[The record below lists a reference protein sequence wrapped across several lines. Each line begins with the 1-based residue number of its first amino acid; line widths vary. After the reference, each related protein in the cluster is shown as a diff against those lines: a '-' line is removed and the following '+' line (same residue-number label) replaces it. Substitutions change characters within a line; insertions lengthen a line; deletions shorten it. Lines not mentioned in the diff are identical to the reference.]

1 MQICAWSGLLSSLCI
16 AAPALANTSSPFN
29 PPEEELGVYVVNSGS
44 GLDTGCT
51 FRSGGPLIIS
61 LEVPAIVNPNAIG
74 SDGYLKDAPALVS
87 NGVLGA
93 QAVMR
98 FPVYDIDSGANV
110 SGIQPEVDKISFNGT
125 FKKNLSGVNNQ
136 WTDDAIII
144 PIEEVKFGQTN
155 EIRIDIDT
163 ANTSESWCMA
173 VDWVSLEFDVS
184 APYVL
189 AHGINAD
196 ASSWDAG
203 SAPGVL
209 ETLDNTG
216 VLYTRFS
223 VTANGRSAGNAA
235 QLEQNI
241 QAFLDSIKSKKV
253 HVIAHSKGGLD
264 TQELKARAPSFEI
277 LSLSTLST
285 PHLGSVAADLSII
298 QKAEVDNRVNQGN
311 DPNGFAATYI
321 NSWTFG
327 QGPQLPGLRDL
338 TTGRASEAISLNL
351 RGNIGKTFT
360 IGANADANGNND
372 LESSESAGLFP
383 GVAHYAAERA
393 WRVMRDFSSAPIL
406 QTQTTPCFFCLGG
419 EKTTLIYQTIVAATP
434 QDNDIVVTTNSANPT
449 SYGTSLGNSLHNHS
463 TVKNAVNVDQ
473 FLQKTIP
480 LR

>member
-1 MQICAWSGLLSSLCI
+1 
-16 AAPALANTSSPFN
+16 
-29 PPEEELGVYVVNSGS
+29 
-44 GLDTGCT
+44 
-51 FRSGGPLIIS
+51 
-61 LEVPAIVNPNAIG
+61 
-74 SDGYLKDAPALVS
+74 
-87 NGVLGA
+87 
-93 QAVMR
+93 MR

-110 SGIQPEVDKISFNGT
+110 SGVQPEVDKISFNGS

-241 QAFLDSIKSKKV
+241 QAFLDTIKSKKV

-327 QGPQLPGLRDL
+327 QGPNC
-338 TTGRASEAISLNL
+338 RA
-351 RGNIGKTFT
+351 
-360 IGANADANGNND
+360 
-372 LESSESAGLFP
+372 
-383 GVAHYAAERA
+383 
-393 WRVMRDFSSAPIL
+393 
-406 QTQTTPCFFCLGG
+406 
-419 EKTTLIYQTIVAATP
+419 
-434 QDNDIVVTTNSANPT
+434 
-449 SYGTSLGNSLHNHS
+449 
-463 TVKNAVNVDQ
+463 
-473 FLQKTIP
+473 
-480 LR
+480 